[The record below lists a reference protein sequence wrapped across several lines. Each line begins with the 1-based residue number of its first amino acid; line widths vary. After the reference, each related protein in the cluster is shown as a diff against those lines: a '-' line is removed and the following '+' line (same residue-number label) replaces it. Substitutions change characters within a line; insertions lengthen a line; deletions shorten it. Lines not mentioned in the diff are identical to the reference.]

1 MGHSFLLYNYF
12 IFFFFQSNRFLVNT
26 RNAINSLWEH
36 NTICPR
42 SVTTLN
48 WGLAGHTKRPKPE
61 QKLNASAILGSIKRS
76 VCRFM
81 FVHLEYAQHS
91 TAEKTIWLTWLYFV
105 HWARSLFSSVY
116 LFTDIQSIAVALA
129 NWRAT
134 TADATATTEIVN
146 KHDATRLEAAVQ
158 LCSLYWFSAFFST
171 TNVCGTHVL
180 HLLCLLFVLANLPW
194 AVHVPVCGMTFPLLW
209 LCAQWQNR
217 ELTRI
222 CFWVRVLSIITE
234 INIVCG
240 VFEYLATLLLT
251 CGSRLSFKYWLFQL
265 GGSLQ
270 QVLSYQQGV
279 GMRLIICVSRQHF
292 MRVYE
297 RG

>member
-105 HWARSLFSSVY
+105 HWARSLFPVLLY

-158 LCSLYWFSAFFST
+158 LCSLYWFSAFFFHYQ
-171 TNVCGTHVL
+171 CLRHPRFAPA
-180 HLLCLLFVLANLPW
+180 LLAFCFGQLAMGRTRTRMRHDVSVVMVMRSMPKQRAHSNWFLSESSFHNYRNKHCVWRVWVACNPFVDLRQPAKFQILAISIRRLVAAGFKLP
-194 AVHVPVCGMTFPLLW
+194 
-209 LCAQWQNR
+209 
-217 ELTRI
+217 TRGWDETDNM
-222 CFWVRVLSIITE
+222 C
-234 INIVCG
+234 
-240 VFEYLATLLLT
+240 
-251 CGSRLSFKYWLFQL
+251 
-265 GGSLQ
+265 
-270 QVLSYQQGV
+270 
-279 GMRLIICVSRQHF
+279 
-292 MRVYE
+292 
-297 RG
+297 

>member
-1 MGHSFLLYNYF
+1 M
-12 IFFFFQSNRFLVNT
+12 NT

-146 KHDATRLEAAVQ
+146 KHDATLRDSKQ
-158 LCSLYWFSAFFST
+158 RCNY
-171 TNVCGTHVL
+171 
-180 HLLCLLFVLANLPW
+180 
-194 AVHVPVCGMTFPLLW
+194 
-209 LCAQWQNR
+209 
-217 ELTRI
+217 
-222 CFWVRVLSIITE
+222 VLSI
-234 INIVCG
+234 G
-240 VFEYLATLLLT
+240 FLLFFFHYQRLRHPRFAPALLAF
-251 CGSRLSFKYWLFQL
+251 CFGQL
-265 GGSLQ
+265 AMGRTRTRMRHDVS
-270 QVLSYQQGV
+270 VV
-279 GMRLIICVSRQHF
+279 MGMRSMAKQRAHSNLFLSESSFHNYRNKHCVWRVWVACNPFVDLRQPAKF
-292 MRVYE
+292 QILAISIRRLVAE
-297 RG
+297 GFKLPTRGWDETDNMC

>member
-42 SVTTLN
+42 SVTTFN

-158 LCSLYWFSAFFST
+158 LCSLYWFSAFYF
-171 TNVCGTHVL
+171 
-180 HLLCLLFVLANLPW
+180 CLPTFAAPTFCTCFACFLFWPTCHGPYTYPYAAWRFRCYGYALN
-194 AVHVPVCGMTFPLLW
+194 GK
-209 LCAQWQNR
+209 
-217 ELTRI
+217 
-222 CFWVRVLSIITE
+222 TE
-234 INIVCG
+234 SSLEF
-240 VFEYLATLLLT
+240 VFEWE
-251 CGSRLSFKYWLFQL
+251 FFP
-265 GGSLQ
+265 
-270 QVLSYQQGV
+270 
-279 GMRLIICVSRQHF
+279 
-292 MRVYE
+292 
-297 RG
+297 